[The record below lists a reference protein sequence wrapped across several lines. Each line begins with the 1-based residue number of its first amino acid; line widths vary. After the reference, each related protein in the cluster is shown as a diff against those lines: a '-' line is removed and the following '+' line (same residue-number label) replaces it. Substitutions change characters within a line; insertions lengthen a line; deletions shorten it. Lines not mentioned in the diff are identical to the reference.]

1 LVTADAQTLISNVL
15 AANGYELIEAEY
27 VAGRQL
33 WRAFIDRPDS
43 RSGVDRITV
52 EDCAAASHL
61 IEDAMIAANI
71 DYEHLEVSSPGMDRA
86 LTKPE
91 HFERFAG
98 EEVKLTLQPPVDGLR
113 KLTGHLQGFEDNQVV
128 VAVDGESKRVPYA
141 NVARARVLPQY

>member
-1 LVTADAQTLISNVL
+1 MTTDAQRLISDVL
-15 AANGYELIEAEY
+15 AANGYELIEAEF

-52 EDCAAASHL
+52 EDCVAASHL
-61 IEDAMIAANI
+61 IEDAFIAAKI
-71 DYEHLEVSSPGMDRA
+71 EYEHLEVSSPGMDRA

-98 EEVKLTLQPPVDGLR
+98 EEVKLTLQPPVDGQR
-113 KLTGHLQGFEDNQVV
+113 KLTGHLEGFEDNRVV
-128 VAVDGESKRVPYA
+128 VSVDGIVNKVPYA